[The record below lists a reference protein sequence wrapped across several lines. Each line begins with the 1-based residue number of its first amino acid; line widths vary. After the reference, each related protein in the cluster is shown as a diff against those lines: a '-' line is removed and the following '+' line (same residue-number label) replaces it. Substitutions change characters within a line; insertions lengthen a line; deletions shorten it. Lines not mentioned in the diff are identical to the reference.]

1 MAFLDD
7 HLSTGVHCGQKNLSL
22 RAYDT
27 MSAAI
32 DAENSNDP
40 LHFLFLDKITE
51 MATRFRLAFPGTC
64 LYAVKANPEPAVLK
78 LLWKAGIQ
86 HFDVASLREVE
97 RLAAL
102 LPEAQLYFMHPVK
115 SRKAIRRAYELGVR
129 HFSFDCLEELR
140 KIRQETQDARDLC
153 LHLRVA
159 VSQYGAAY
167 PLDNKFGATLGEAPL
182 LLAHARQ
189 LACRL
194 GVSFH
199 VGSQCLD
206 VNAFSKAI
214 ASIAR
219 MRESCGV
226 DLDILNVG
234 GGFPVPY
241 PDMQPEPPET
251 YIDHIQEACAEHGLG
266 DLQLFCEP
274 GRAMVAE
281 AGAVAVR
288 VELRRGQSLYL
299 NDGTYGSLFDAGQ
312 SGWCF
317 PVALYRSGGSRPW
330 KDTALFQFY
339 GPTCDSI
346 DKMSGPFSL
355 ADDVREGDWIIFRN
369 LGAYGHALQTRFN
382 GFYSDTVVAVTSAT
396 DPRISGPEGR

>member
-1 MAFLDD
+1 MAFRED
-7 HLSTGVHCGQKNLSL
+7 HLATGMHCDPEILGL
-22 RAYDT
+22 RAYDS
-27 MSAAI
+27 MSVAI
-32 DAENSNDP
+32 DAENSDDP
-40 LHFLFLDKITE
+40 VHFLFMDKITE
-51 MATRFRLAFPGTC
+51 MATRFRRAFPGTC

-78 LLWKAGIQ
+78 LLWAAGIQ
-86 HFDVASLREVE
+86 HYDVASLREVE
-97 RLAAL
+97 QLAAL

-115 SRKAIRRAYELGVR
+115 SRKAIRRSYELGVR
-129 HFSFDCLEELR
+129 HFSFDSLEELR

-189 LACRL
+189 VAAEL

-199 VGSQCLD
+199 VGSQCLE
-206 VNAFSKAI
+206 VTAFREAI

-219 MRESCGV
+219 MQESCEV
-226 DLDILNVG
+226 KLDILNVG

-241 PDMQPEPPET
+241 PDMQPDPPET
-251 YIDHIQEACAEHGLG
+251 YIRHIQDACAEHGMEGL
-266 DLQLFCEP
+266 DIYCEP

-317 PVALYRSGGSRPW
+317 PVSLYRTGGARPW
-330 KDTALFQFY
+330 KDTALFQLY

-346 DKMSGPFSL
+346 DKMTGPFSL
-355 ADDVREGDWIIFRN
+355 ADDVREGDWIIFKN

-382 GFYSDTVVAVTSAT
+382 GFYSETLVAVASPT
-396 DPRISGPEGR
+396 DPRVSGHGDD